1 MMLSFALNQRYYGG
15 KGTLSCNVPFSY
27 STVDSSINATSL
39 MEALIISPPAEVSFF
54 ANREKF
60 DYVVLYDWNST
71 SFGPLD
77 SPLSVLVQTI
87 YEREFTRMLK
97 HVPIILVGGLEAW
110 KREFGEA
117 EVTKGD
123 GEVVKPPS
131 PSTETETFVFANPPT
146 PQPSAK
152 NPFAN
157 GTIPSALSSSS
168 RGANSAEQHQ
178 VWTPA
183 RSRDDTNPSN
193 NYIREHRADLFL
205 ESGLQ
210 SCSVWVPVF

>member
-97 HVPIILVGGLEAW
+97 HAPIILVGGLEAW

-146 PQPSAK
+146 PQLSAK
-152 NPFAN
+152 NPLRMV
-157 GTIPSALSSSS
+157 PSLLLCPRHPEVQILLSS
-168 RGANSAEQHQ
+168 
-178 VWTPA
+178 
-183 RSRDDTNPSN
+183 
-193 NYIREHRADLFL
+193 IKC
-205 ESGLQ
+205 GLQ
-210 SCSVWVPVF
+210 HDHVTTLIQATIIYVNTGRPIP